1 MNLKEIGILL
11 VGLFMGSCLLIAY
24 KYYIAKGKVFQISR
38 IVVFKYILRFMLLV
52 TFMALC
58 LYTINGKHNSDSIG
72 QKAGSTL
79 FVIANNSSSLTWN
92 ALRDKLNELP
102 EKGNYSLGIY
112 EGKRDEFFLV
122 IPRTN
127 KESFLNL
134 LEQAN
139 GSKLSHHKHVL
150 TPTPP
155 KHPSEDQFEL
165 FGLANDRWQATSI
178 ESNKSSIFSTN
189 TLNGWIGG
197 SYVRV
202 YLVVLIV
209 ILVFIDSVFTAK
221 AIKI

>member
-1 MNLKEIGILL
+1 
-11 VGLFMGSCLLIAY
+11 
-24 KYYIAKGKVFQISR
+24 
-38 IVVFKYILRFMLLV
+38 
-52 TFMALC
+52 MALC
-58 LYTINGKHNSDSIG
+58 LYTINGKQNSDSLG

-112 EGKRDEFFLV
+112 EGKRNEFFLV
-122 IPRTN
+122 IPLTN

-139 GSKLSHHKHVL
+139 GSKLSHHKLVL

-155 KHPSEDQFEL
+155 KHPAEDQFEL